1 MGFISGGQPL
11 YTIIISGENESN
23 ADRGFSYVE
32 VITGDFGKFELPN
45 LLTVGG
51 HSLAMHNGALVSCGG
66 HAGKNYRD
74 SFGMGLKSSLR
85 CLQLDAIS
93 RSWKFHSVLNEDK
106 EYMRTA
112 ATAVTTKAGTFLL
125 GFDYP
130 LKLEHLPEKAKK
142 WRQVDFD
149 DPDGN
154 FLGLLNHTSAVVHQS
169 NQIVWIFGP
178 ENVFL
183 LHLVKRSISK
193 LASKLNVPRYNPRCS
208 YLPNTKKIIIT
219 GGTKWIPGPDGDGDF
234 GEILDSTEI
243 FDTEDF
249 TITMASPMNHKRDAH
264 GIGTITIQGEDRVA
278 VFGGTT
284 GSKWNRG
291 LISLDNLDLELY
303 NSQTDVWEL
312 SKIKLKENYDEVT
325 CVTVKL
331 GEILSKM

>member
-1 MGFISGGQPL
+1 MPFIAGGQPP
-11 YTIIISGENESN
+11 YAIILSGQNESN
-23 ADRGFSYVE
+23 ADKGYSYVE
-32 VITGDFGKFELPN
+32 VITGDFGKLQLPN
-45 LLTVGG
+45 LLTIGG
-51 HSLAMHNGALVSCGG
+51 HCLAMHNGALVSCGG

-178 ENVFL
+178 ENVSL

-219 GGTKWIPGPDGDGDF
+219 GGIKWIPGPDGDGDF
-234 GEILDSTEI
+234 GEPLEATEI
-243 FDTEDF
+243 FDTEDR
-249 TITMASPMNHKRDAH
+249 TITMASPMNHMRYNH

-278 VFGGTT
+278 VFGGTST
-284 GSKWNRG
+284 SNF
-291 LISLDNLDLELY
+291 SLDNLELY
-303 NSQTDVWEL
+303 NAKTDLWEL